1 MNMHVLLVPCTHR
14 CVKVQCAMVLMHY
27 GVLQHARNNSDMA
40 MVPPM
45 SLSPGSSD
53 SFPMPPVSAFQGFP
67 PPKPTSPEQPSA
79 DAGIPPKPASGS
91 RYALP
96 FRSEN
101 STRHSAHTVSLS
113 EVATRGTRRP
123 GFFPLLPMSAFQR
136 IPPPKPTSP
145 EQPFTDADI
154 PPKPASGP
162 EFVHQPII
170 LPFFH
175 SPLLSQ
181 SVHAVACKSMKS
193 MWTPATWACAVRL
206 CYHALPPAPVLH
218 APMESAIN
226 MPVVGQMSC
235 TLSRYVRS

>member
-1 MNMHVLLVPCTHR
+1 MNMHVLLVPCTHK

-113 EVATRGTRRP
+113 EVATWGTRRP

-136 IPPPKPTSP
+136 IPPPRPTSP

-170 LPFFH
+170 LPFIHFPSSFSVRPRRSLQKH
-175 SPLLSQ
+175 EVNVDPSHLGLRSAAMLSCFA
-181 SVHAVACKSMKS
+181 SC
-193 MWTPATWACAVRL
+193 
-206 CYHALPPAPVLH
+206 
-218 APMESAIN
+218 
-226 MPVVGQMSC
+226 SC
-235 TLSRYVRS
+235 TACSNGKCN